1 MERFGALVVSFVSIV
16 AIVAIGGVSCGG
28 SHEASFTPAT
38 DRAFADGLRGTYVA
52 NSSIG
57 EVTLALCPTDGL
69 EGLCAEPSIGSAS
82 ACSTEC
88 HVIRSDGQGGAE
100 SLDIGDNGCT
110 CATASAEL
118 GVRVT
123 LTWSGGTTS
132 LDGSVQTTPEDG
144 EPYGDPLRIFTGE
157 KQTPGA
163 AVAKG
168 WFMQDGRLQLDVR
181 ATSDAGAAAV
191 PGVAEKL
198 FFTRQSADAECTR

>member
-1 MERFGALVVSFVSIV
+1 MERSGALVVSFVSIV
-16 AIVAIGGVSCGG
+16 AIYAVSCGG
-28 SHEASFTPAT
+28 SQEASFTPAS
-38 DRAFADGLRGTYVA
+38 DRAFADGLRGTYAA

-57 EVTLALCPTDGL
+57 KVTLALCPKDDV

-82 ACSTEC
+82 ACSAEC
-88 HVIRSDGQGGAE
+88 HVIRSDGHGEAE
-100 SLDIGDNGCT
+100 SIDIGDNGCT
-110 CATASAEL
+110 CSTASAEL
-118 GVRVT
+118 GVRAT
-123 LTWSGGTTS
+123 LAWPGGSTS

-144 EPYGDPLRIFTGE
+144 APYGDPIRIFTGE
-157 KQTPGA
+157 KQQAGA

-168 WFMQDGRLQLDVR
+168 WLMQDGRWQLDVR